1 MGPQPLSKVNP
12 DAATLFDPGQ
22 LAKRPKLA
30 AYPMSVIATWA
41 DIDKMLA
48 ELLLLKLNS
57 PDLSVGM
64 AMFQALTGGEA
75 KRSALLAAAA
85 VLLPAHLAGRTGLP

>member
-1 MGPQPLSKVNP
+1 
-12 DAATLFDPGQ
+12 
-22 LAKRPKLA
+22 
-30 AYPMSVIATWA
+30 
-41 DIDKMLA
+41 MLA

-75 KRSALLAAAA
+75 KRSALLAVAA